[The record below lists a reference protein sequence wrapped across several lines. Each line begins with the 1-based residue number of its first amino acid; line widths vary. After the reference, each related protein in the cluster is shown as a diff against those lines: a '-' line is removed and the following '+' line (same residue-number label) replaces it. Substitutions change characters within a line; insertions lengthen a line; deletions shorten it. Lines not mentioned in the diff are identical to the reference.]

1 MSTLIGLDIGT
12 TSISAVA
19 AEVSS
24 GALLRSVTV
33 PNDGILP
40 SPDGVSRL
48 QDPVRIVET
57 ALGLKESLA
66 AEFSPVA
73 AIGVTGQMHG
83 ILYLDRAGRAVSPLY
98 TWQDGRGNLPYGKST
113 YAAHLSTRSCYPLA
127 SGFGLVTHFINREQ
141 SLVPSEAVTFC
152 TIQDYIA
159 LLLARRKT
167 PLLHASDAAS
177 FGCFDLEAHTFDR
190 FAMEKL
196 GFDNAFLPAVTAE
209 TAIIGQDG
217 SIPVAAAIG
226 DNQASVL
233 GSLRENADILVNIGT
248 GSQVSAVVSAP
259 VPFPA
264 GAVRPYV
271 DGKFLLAG
279 SPLCGGRAYAMLH
292 RFFARCAELFGGDG
306 RDIYTVM
313 NDMAAEQPE
322 DHSLTVDTRFC
333 GTRNDPALRGALSE
347 ISEDNFTPEQ
357 LTRGVLWGMTAEL
370 RGLYGEMPL
379 LSPATGL
386 VGSGNAVRK
395 NPVLRR
401 YLEEQFNLPLKLPVH
416 REEAA
421 FGAAVF
427 AAAAAGVYR
436 DIPAA
441 QSALL
446 HYESKPPAKP
456 EA

>member
-141 SLVPSEAVTFC
+141 GLVPSEAVTFC

-279 SPLCGGRAYAMLH
+279 SPLCGGRAYALLH

-347 ISEDNFTPEQ
+347 ISEDNFTSKQ

-446 HYESKPPAKP
+446 HYEI
-456 EA
+456 E

>member
-141 SLVPSEAVTFC
+141 GLVPSEAVTFC

-279 SPLCGGRAYAMLH
+279 SPLCGGRAYALLH

-333 GTRNDPALRGALSE
+333 GTWNDPALRGALSE

-446 HYESKPPAKP
+446 HYEI
-456 EA
+456 E

>member
-19 AEVSS
+19 VDSRA

-33 PNDGILP
+33 PNDSALP
-40 SPDGVSRL
+40 SPDDVSRL
-48 QDPVRIVET
+48 QNPSRIAET
-57 ALGLKESLA
+57 ALSLKESLA
-66 AEFSPVA
+66 AEFAPVA

-83 ILYLDRAGRAVSPLY
+83 ILYLNCAGRAVSPLY
-98 TWQDGRGNLPYGKST
+98 TWQDGRGSLPFEDGT
-113 YAAHLSTRSCYPLA
+113 YTSVLRSRTGCSLA

-141 SLVPSEAVTFC
+141 GLVPADAVTFC

-159 LLLARRKT
+159 MLLTART
-167 PLLHASDAAS
+167 APLLHASDAAS
-177 FGCFDLEAHTFDR
+177 FGCFDLTGSRFDLS
-190 FAMEKL
+190 AVEKL
-196 GFDNAFLPAVTAE
+196 GLDSAFLPPVTAE
-209 TAIIGQDG
+209 TAIIGFDSQH
-217 SIPVAAAIG
+217 IPVAAAIG

-233 GSLRENADILVNIGT
+233 GSLRERGDILVNIGT
-248 GSQVSAVVSAP
+248 GSQVSAIVPSP

-264 GAVRPYV
+264 GEVRPYA

-279 SPLCGGRAYAMLH
+279 SPLCGGRAYALLH
-292 RFFARCAELFGGDG
+292 RFFSRCAERFGGESE
-306 RDIYTVM
+306 DIYTVM
-313 NDMAAEQPE
+313 NAMAAEEPE
-322 DHSLTVDTRFC
+322 MHTLAVDPRFC
-333 GTRNDPALRGALSE
+333 GTRSDSALRGVISA
-347 ISEDNFTPEQ
+347 ISEENFTPEQ
-357 LTRGVLWGMTAEL
+357 LTRGVLWGMAAEL

-379 LSPATGL
+379 PSPAAAL

-401 YLEEQFNLPLKLPVH
+401 YLTEQFGLPLKCPVH

-441 QSALL
+441 QAALI
-446 HYESKPPAKP
+446 HYE
-456 EA
+456 

>member
-141 SLVPSEAVTFC
+141 GLVPSEAVTFC

-279 SPLCGGRAYAMLH
+279 SPLCGGRAYALLH

-436 DIPAA
+436 DITAA

-446 HYESKPPAKP
+446 HYE
-456 EA
+456 

>member
-141 SLVPSEAVTFC
+141 GLVPSEAVTFC

-279 SPLCGGRAYAMLH
+279 SPLCGGRAYALLH

-421 FGAAVF
+421 SGAAVF

-446 HYESKPPAKP
+446 HYE
-456 EA
+456 

>member
-24 GALLRSVTV
+24 GALLRS
-33 PNDGILP
+33 

-141 SLVPSEAVTFC
+141 GLVPSEAVTFC

-279 SPLCGGRAYAMLH
+279 SPLCGGRAYALLH

-446 HYESKPPAKP
+446 HYE
-456 EA
+456 

>member
-1 MSTLIGLDIGT
+1 MSTLIGLDTGT

-19 AEVSS
+19 VDTVS
-24 GALLRSVTV
+24 GALLRAVTV
-33 PNDGILP
+33 PNDSALP

-48 QDPVRIVET
+48 QDPARIAKA
-57 ALGLKESLA
+57 ALALKEALA

-98 TWQDGRGNLPYGKST
+98 TWQDGRGNLPYGDSS
-113 YAAHLSTRSCYPLA
+113 YAAYLTARSGYALA

-141 SLVPSEAVTFC
+141 GLVPAEAVTFC

-159 LLLARRKT
+159 MLLAHRED
-167 PLLHASDAAS
+167 PLVHASNAAS
-177 FGCFDLEAHTFDR
+177 FGCFDLAAHTFDSST
-190 FAMEKL
+190 MEKVGL
-196 GFDNAFLPAVTAE
+196 DSAFLPAVTAE
-209 TAIIGQDG
+209 TAVIGQDRG
-217 SIPVAAAIG
+217 IPVAAAIG

-248 GSQVSAVVSAP
+248 GSQVSAVVSTPA
-259 VPFPA
+259 PFPA

-271 DGKFLLAG
+271 DDKFLLAG
-279 SPLCGGRAYAMLH
+279 SPLCGGRAYALLH
-292 RFFARCAELFGGDG
+292 RFFARCAERFGGDVS
-306 RDIYTVM
+306 DIYAVM

-322 DHSLTVDTRFC
+322 DHTLTVDTRFC
-333 GTRNDPALRGALSE
+333 GTRNDPALRGAVSE
-347 ISEDNFTPEQ
+347 ISEENFTPEQ
-357 LTRGVLWGMTAEL
+357 LTRGVLWGMAAEL
-370 RGLYGEMPL
+370 RGLYGEMSL
-379 LSPATGL
+379 LSPAAGL

-401 YLEEQFNLPLKLPVH
+401 YLEEQFGLPLKLPAH

-436 DIPAA
+436 DIPTAQAA
-441 QSALL
+441 MI
-446 HYESKPPAKP
+446 HYE
-456 EA
+456 

>member
-141 SLVPSEAVTFC
+141 GLVPSEAVTFC

-167 PLLHASDAAS
+167 PFLHASDAAS

-279 SPLCGGRAYAMLH
+279 SPLCGGRAYALLH

-347 ISEDNFTPEQ
+347 ISEDNFTPEH

-441 QSALL
+441 QAALI
-446 HYESKPPAKP
+446 HYE
-456 EA
+456 

>member
-141 SLVPSEAVTFC
+141 GLVPSEAVTFC

-279 SPLCGGRAYAMLH
+279 SPLCGGRAYALLH

-401 YLEEQFNLPLKLPVH
+401 YLEEQFNLPLKLPVQ

-446 HYESKPPAKP
+446 HYE
-456 EA
+456 

>member
-141 SLVPSEAVTFC
+141 GLVPSEAVTFC

-248 GSQVSAVVSAP
+248 GSQVSAVVSAS

-279 SPLCGGRAYAMLH
+279 SPLCGGRAYALLH

-446 HYESKPPAKP
+446 HYEI
-456 EA
+456 E

>member
-141 SLVPSEAVTFC
+141 GLVPSEAVTFC

-279 SPLCGGRAYAMLH
+279 SPLCGGRAYALLH

-357 LTRGVLWGMTAEL
+357 LTRSVLWGMTAKL

-446 HYESKPPAKP
+446 HYE
-456 EA
+456 

>member
-141 SLVPSEAVTFC
+141 GLVPSEAVTFC

-209 TAIIGQDG
+209 TAIIGQVG

-279 SPLCGGRAYAMLH
+279 SPLCGGRAYALLH
-292 RFFARCAELFGGDG
+292 CFFARCAELFGGDG

-446 HYESKPPAKP
+446 HYE
-456 EA
+456 

>member
-141 SLVPSEAVTFC
+141 GLVPSEAVTFC

-167 PLLHASDAAS
+167 PLLHASDATS

-264 GAVRPYV
+264 VAVRPYV

-279 SPLCGGRAYAMLH
+279 SPLCGGRAYALLH

-436 DIPAA
+436 RSEERRVGKECRSRWSPY
-441 QSALL
+441 
-446 HYESKPPAKP
+446 H
-456 EA
+456 

>member
-66 AEFSPVA
+66 AQFSPVA

-141 SLVPSEAVTFC
+141 GLVPSEAVTFC

-279 SPLCGGRAYAMLH
+279 SPLCGGRAYALLH

-401 YLEEQFNLPLKLPVH
+401 YLEEQFGLKLKLPAH

-446 HYESKPPAKP
+446 HYEI
-456 EA
+456 E

>member
-141 SLVPSEAVTFC
+141 GLVPSEAVTFC

-196 GFDNAFLPAVTAE
+196 GFDNAFLPAVTTE
-209 TAIIGQDG
+209 TAVIGQDG
-217 SIPVAAAIG
+217 GIPVAAAIG

-279 SPLCGGRAYAMLH
+279 SPLCGGRAYALLH

-446 HYESKPPAKP
+446 HYE
-456 EA
+456 

>member
-83 ILYLDRAGRAVSPLY
+83 ILYLDRASRAVSPLY

-141 SLVPSEAVTFC
+141 GLVPSEAVTFC

-264 GAVRPYV
+264 GTVRPYV

-279 SPLCGGRAYAMLH
+279 SPLCGGRAYALLH

-446 HYESKPPAKP
+446 HYE
-456 EA
+456 

>member
-141 SLVPSEAVTFC
+141 GLVPSEAVTFC

-264 GAVRPYV
+264 GTVRPYV

-279 SPLCGGRAYAMLH
+279 SPLCGGRAYALLH

-395 NPVLRR
+395 NQVLRR

-427 AAAAAGVYR
+427 AAAAAGVYW

-446 HYESKPPAKP
+446 HYE
-456 EA
+456 

>member
-141 SLVPSEAVTFC
+141 GLVPSEAVTFC

-279 SPLCGGRAYAMLH
+279 SPLCGGRAYALLH

-322 DHSLTVDTRFC
+322 DHALVVDPRFC
-333 GTRNDPALRGALSE
+333 GTRNDPALRGTVSN

-357 LTRGVLWGMTAEL
+357 LTRGVLWGMADEL
-370 RGLYGEMPL
+370 HELYGQMPL
-379 LSPATGL
+379 SSPAAGL
-386 VGSGNAVRK
+386 VGSGNGIRE

-401 YLEEQFNLPLKLPVH
+401 YLEEQFDLKLKLPVH

-427 AAAAAGVYR
+427 AAAAAGVYP
-436 DIPAA
+436 DIPTAQAA
-441 QSALL
+441 MIQ
-446 HYESKPPAKP
+446 YE
-456 EA
+456 

>member
-141 SLVPSEAVTFC
+141 GLVPSEAVTFC

-279 SPLCGGRAYAMLH
+279 SPLCGGRAYALLH

-436 DIPAA
+436 AIPAT

-446 HYESKPPAKP
+446 HYE
-456 EA
+456 

>member
-1 MSTLIGLDIGT
+1 MSTLIGLDTGT

-19 AEVSS
+19 VDTVS
-24 GALLRSVTV
+24 GALPRAVTV
-33 PNDGILP
+33 PNDSALP

-48 QDPVRIVET
+48 QDPARIAKT
-57 ALGLKESLA
+57 ALALKEALA

-98 TWQDGRGNLPYGKST
+98 TWQDGRGNRPYGDSS
-113 YAAHLSTRSCYPLA
+113 YAAYLTARSGYALA

-141 SLVPSEAVTFC
+141 GFVPAEAVTFC

-159 LLLARRKT
+159 MLLAHREA
-167 PLLHASDAAS
+167 LLVHASNAAS
-177 FGCFDLEAHTFDR
+177 FGCFDLAAHTFDSST
-190 FAMEKL
+190 MEKVGL
-196 GFDNAFLPAVTAE
+196 DSAFLPAVTAE
-209 TAIIGQDG
+209 TAVIGQDRG
-217 SIPVAAAIG
+217 VPVAAAIG

-248 GSQVSAVVSAP
+248 GSQVSAVVSTPA
-259 VPFPA
+259 PFPA

-279 SPLCGGRAYAMLH
+279 SPLCGGRAYALLH
-292 RFFARCAELFGGDG
+292 RFFARCAERFGGDIS
-306 RDIYTVM
+306 DIYAVM

-322 DHSLTVDTRFC
+322 DHTLTVDTRFC
-333 GTRNDPALRGALSE
+333 GTRNDPTLRGAVSE
-347 ISEDNFTPEQ
+347 ISEGNFTPEQ
-357 LTRGVLWGMTAEL
+357 LTRGVLWGMAAEL

-379 LSPATGL
+379 LSPAVGL

-401 YLEEQFNLPLKLPVH
+401 YLEEQFGLPLKLPAH

-436 DIPAA
+436 DIPTAQAA
-441 QSALL
+441 MI
-446 HYESKPPAKP
+446 HYE
-456 EA
+456 

>member
-141 SLVPSEAVTFC
+141 GLVPSEAVTFC

-264 GAVRPYV
+264 GTVRPYV

-279 SPLCGGRAYAMLH
+279 SPLCGGRAYALLH

-436 DIPAA
+436 DIPTA

-446 HYESKPPAKP
+446 HYEI
-456 EA
+456 E

>member
-141 SLVPSEAVTFC
+141 GLVPSEAVTFC

-209 TAIIGQDG
+209 TAIIGQVG

-279 SPLCGGRAYAMLH
+279 SPLCGGRAYALLH

-427 AAAAAGVYR
+427 AATAAGVYR

-446 HYESKPPAKP
+446 HYEI
-456 EA
+456 E

>member
-141 SLVPSEAVTFC
+141 GLVPSEAVTFC

-209 TAIIGQDG
+209 TAIIGQVG

-279 SPLCGGRAYAMLH
+279 SPLCGGRAYALLH

-446 HYESKPPAKP
+446 HYEI
-456 EA
+456 E

>member
-141 SLVPSEAVTFC
+141 GLVPSEAVTFC

-177 FGCFDLEAHTFDR
+177 FGCFDLEAHTFGR
-190 FAMEKL
+190 VAMEKL

-279 SPLCGGRAYAMLH
+279 SPLCGGRAYALLH

-446 HYESKPPAKP
+446 HYE
-456 EA
+456 

>member
-141 SLVPSEAVTFC
+141 GLVPSEAVTFC

-217 SIPVAAAIG
+217 SIRVAAAIG

-279 SPLCGGRAYAMLH
+279 SPLCGGRAYALLH
-292 RFFARCAELFGGDG
+292 RFFARCVELFGGDG

-357 LTRGVLWGMTAEL
+357 LIRGVLWGMTAEL

-446 HYESKPPAKP
+446 HYE
-456 EA
+456 